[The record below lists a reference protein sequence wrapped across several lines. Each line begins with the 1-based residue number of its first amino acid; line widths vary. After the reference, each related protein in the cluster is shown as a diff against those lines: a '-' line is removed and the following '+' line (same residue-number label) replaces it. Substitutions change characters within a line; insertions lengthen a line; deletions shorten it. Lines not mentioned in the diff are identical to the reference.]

1 MKKTKKNIYFS
12 IAIDGDSASG
22 KTTASKFIARHFG
35 FKLLTSGKLYRYL
48 AFRIIKDNK
57 KKLNKTYL
65 KKLAKNI
72 NFKKLQN
79 NKMMYSD
86 HVTSY
91 ASSIAKIK
99 FIRNL
104 LNKFQKKFS
113 KNKQF
118 IIEGRDIASK
128 ILPNADLKLFFI
140 CSPTE
145 KAKRRLKEYIKEKR
159 KITLEE
165 VKKSLKKRDYSDKI
179 AEEID
184 DEVQNLIKIAHNKA
198 KKTIESNSGKL
209 RAVAEYLIKNETING
224 DNFNQLIAEN

>member
-1 MKKTKKNIYFS
+1 MKKLKQNIYFS

-65 KKLAKNI
+65 KKVAKNI
-72 NFKKLQN
+72 TFKKLQN

-113 KNKQF
+113 KNKKF
-118 IIEGRDIASK
+118 IIEGRDIGSK
-128 ILPNADLKLFFI
+128 ILPNADLKLFFK
-140 CSPTE
+140 CSPGE
-145 KAKRRLKEYIKEKR
+145 KAKRRLREYNKEKR
-159 KITLEE
+159 KITLQE
-165 VKKSLKKRDYSDKI
+165 VKKSLKKRDYSDKNRKESPLLFVKG
-179 AEEID
+179 A
-184 DEVQNLIKIAHNKA
+184 VLVVTTNLTIKKMRLKLINIVNKA
-198 KKTIESNSGKL
+198 
-209 RAVAEYLIKNETING
+209 IKRKYGN
-224 DNFNQLIAEN
+224 L

>member
-1 MKKTKKNIYFS
+1 MKKLKQNIYFS

-57 KKLNKTYL
+57 KKIDKTYL
-65 KKLAKNI
+65 KKITKNI
-72 NFKKLQN
+72 TFKKLQN
-79 NKMMYSD
+79 NKMMYTD

-113 KNKQF
+113 KNKKF
-118 IIEGRDIASK
+118 IIEGRDIGSK
-128 ILPNADLKLFFI
+128 ILPNADLKLFFK
-140 CSPTE
+140 CSQTE
-145 KAKRRLKEYIKEKR
+145 KAKRRLIEYNKEKR
-159 KITLEE
+159 KITLKE
-165 VKKSLKKRDYSDKI
+165 VKKSLKKRDYSDKNRKESPLI
-179 AEEID
+179 FVKGAVLVDTTKLTIKQMEAKLKKIVKEAIKKKYG
-184 DEVQNLIKIAHNKA
+184 NL
-198 KKTIESNSGKL
+198 
-209 RAVAEYLIKNETING
+209 
-224 DNFNQLIAEN
+224 